1 MSITDNYAKNDK
13 FLYMLMSRLV
23 MDCEYFLGFG
33 CRSERRLWAGTVEK
47 HIATMYEIWEYVEDK
62 PEWLTKE
69 QIADY
74 ANQMI
79 S

>member
-1 MSITDNYAKNDK
+1 MGITDNYAKNDK

-23 MDCEYFLGFG
+23 TDCEYFLGFG
-33 CRSERRLWAGTVEK
+33 GRSERSLWAGTVEL
-47 HIATMYEIWEYVEDK
+47 HIDTMYEIWEYVEDK

-74 ANQMI
+74 EKRMI